1 VVFDPAQVGTLA
13 TTVLHDLPGGGE
25 RLFAGSR
32 GIDHVFVAGVEV
44 VAASMITDERPG
56 RVLRSGRDTE
66 TVSLADVRR

>member
-1 VVFDPAQVGTLA
+1 VGTLA
-13 TTVLHDLPGGGE
+13 ATVLHDLPGGGE

-32 GIDHVFVAGVEV
+32 GVDHVFVAGVEV
-44 VAASMITDERPG
+44 VADSTITGARPG